1 MDEAFSALDVLT
13 GETLRDDMLELW
25 EESRIS
31 TKGILIVSHNI
42 EEAVMMA
49 DRIIVFSSDP
59 GRIRSQVMVGLPRP
73 RNVDSAPVR
82 ALIDEVYALM
92 TMRPAHDMP
101 TPLQQGLGYRFP
113 QTEVERM
120 EGVLDVLA
128 EAPFNGRADLPKLA
142 EEAEISDDDLL
153 PACEALGLFGLARI
167 DRGDIFLTPLGQR
180 YVLAE
185 QAQKQVIFGR
195 QLLAHVP
202 LAAHIRHSLE
212 QEPAGAL
219 PEKNFLDSL
228 EEFLKPD
235 EAERVLKIAVEWGRY
250 GEIYGY
256 DYHTGLLTL
265 PAPDPA

>member
-1 MDEAFSALDVLT
+1 MRQRVGIARALVMNPDVLLMDEAFSALDVLT

-25 EESRIS
+25 DESRIS

-49 DRIIVFSSDP
+49 DRIIVFASDP
-59 GRIRSQVMVGLPRP
+59 GRIRSQVQIGLPRP
-73 RNVDSAPVR
+73 RNPDSAEVR

-92 TMRPAHDMP
+92 TSRPAHGAP
-101 TPLQQGLGYRFP
+101 TPRQQGLGYRFP

-153 PACEALGLFGLARI
+153 PACEALGLFGLAQI

-180 YVLAE
+180 YVLAD
-185 QAQKQVIFGR
+185 QAR
-195 QLLAHVP
+195 SSSSS
-202 LAAHIRHSLE
+202 AASCWRTCRWPRISATAWSRNRPASCRKRTSWIRWRNSSS
-212 QEPAGAL
+212 PTRPSAC
-219 PEKNFLDSL
+219 
-228 EEFLKPD
+228 
-235 EAERVLKIAVEWGRY
+235 
-250 GEIYGY
+250 
-256 DYHTGLLTL
+256 
-265 PAPDPA
+265 